1 MRVKKQ
7 LARRLKNRYLLITEV
22 PFIDL
27 PVNQVTKKREG
38 IDRASL
44 KKVTQLVGSSVII

>member
-1 MRVKKQ
+1 M
-7 LARRLKNRYLLITEV
+7 
-22 PFIDL
+22 FSGDIDL

-44 KKVTQLVGSSVII
+44 KKVTQLVGSSVNTKNVTHEHLPLSIFY

>member
-1 MRVKKQ
+1 MDKTF
-7 LARRLKNRYLLITEV
+7 N
-22 PFIDL
+22 IDL

-44 KKVTQLVGSSVII
+44 KKVTQLVGISVIAQQNLLS